1 MAEEKKME
9 LKQIAED
16 PCRFVTRL
24 PDLDVPI
31 RRIFKFDML
40 LDILRSKQMGLVAPQ
55 KWEDPREDPTA
66 LCMLDGF
73 KLTPP
78 KGQTSLALYLVP
90 VWSQCWSLNPGSDTL
105 LRAYSHVR
113 KDEKTRRNLI
123 RENEGVAVTT
133 TVRKMLAAAEDW
145 NRDGADCHVVLGR
158 VEYLDDRE
166 IWQRIV
172 NACNGE
178 HGPQFFCTVQGRAD
192 SLMWKRTYF
201 DHEDEVRL
209 LLISREWDRNA
220 TSPPVRNVWVDP
232 DALFTSI
239 SVDPRLEPFE
249 ANEREAELKDAGFG
263 GEIRRDDSYQ
273 KVVSQLMMERDWSDP

>member
-16 PCRFVTRL
+16 PCRFVARL
-24 PDLDVPI
+24 PDLDAPI
-31 RRIFKFDML
+31 RRIFKLDRL
-40 LDILRSKQMGLVAPQ
+40 LDIIRTNEMGLIAPH

-66 LCMLDGF
+66 LCMLDGM
-73 KLTPP
+73 KLNPR
-78 KGQTSLALYLVP
+78 KGQTSLALYLAP

-105 LRAYSHVR
+105 LRAYSQVD
-113 KDEKTRRNLI
+113 KDMKSRRNTL
-123 RENEGVAVTT
+123 RKYEGMAVTT
-133 TVRKMLAAAEDW
+133 TVRKLLAAAEDW

-158 VEYLDDRE
+158 VEYLDDKE

-209 LLISREWDRNA
+209 LLISRKWDRDA
-220 TSPPVRNVWVDP
+220 ASPSIKNVKVDP
-232 DALFTSI
+232 NALFSSI
-239 SVDPRLEPFE
+239 SVDPRLELFE
-249 ANEREAELKDAGFG
+249 TIEREAELKDAGYS
-263 GEIRRDDSYQ
+263 GEIKRDYSYQ
-273 KVVSQLMMERDWSDP
+273 KVMSQLMIERDWTDP